1 MPKYE
6 NVRKINFIKKIEKTK
21 SKAIMV
27 NLTNL
32 LPRIF
37 DRDNSTKKN
46 ATNKEAMS
54 LVTKW

>member
-6 NVRKINFIKKIEKTK
+6 NVRKINFIKKIEKKK

>member
-1 MPKYE
+1 
-6 NVRKINFIKKIEKTK
+6 
-21 SKAIMV
+21 MV

>member
-1 MPKYE
+1 MLKYE
-6 NVRKINFIKKIEKTK
+6 NVRKKIHKKIEKKK

-32 LPRIF
+32 LPGIC
-37 DRDNSTKKN
+37 DHDNSTKKD
-46 ATNKEAMS
+46 ATNKEAKS

>member
-1 MPKYE
+1 
-6 NVRKINFIKKIEKTK
+6 
-21 SKAIMV
+21 MV

-37 DRDNSTKKN
+37 DRDNLTKKN